1 MPDVERAPHWSRLRP
16 GAPVLVRD
24 AGVLQVGLDRP
35 ACALLADTPAV
46 RALLARLRTGCPPPP
61 LGPGSDPDQ
70 VTAWQR
76 LDQALLLVPGLVGG
90 TGADGTATFSA
101 TAAWAGPRAAER
113 LAARRGT
120 LVRVVGPA
128 SLVEPVTRLG
138 QLGGLRVD
146 PAGATAPGGEPGLV
160 VVLHEGEARRRQ
172 HDDLQAA
179 GLAHLPVWWR
189 GGLPHVGPLV
199 VPGTTACLRCLDAHE
214 SETDP
219 RRPLLVEQAG
229 REPAA
234 PHDPVLLALAVA
246 WTVREAQRWVEGA
259 TPSSWSATVR
269 LGPDGPPQVTPWAR
283 HPYCGCAWDDV
294 LTA

>member
-1 MPDVERAPHWSRLRP
+1 MPDAARTPPWSRLRP

-24 AGVLQVGLDRP
+24 AGVLQVGLDQP
-35 ACALLADTPAV
+35 ARALLADTPAV
-46 RALLARLRTGCPPPP
+46 RALLARLRTGGPPPP
-61 LGPGSDPDQ
+61 LGPGSDPDL
-70 VTAWQR
+70 VIAWQR
-76 LDQALLLVPGLVGG
+76 LDQALLLVPGPVGG
-90 TGADGTATFSA
+90 AGADGAGTLAA
-101 TAAWAGPRAAER
+101 TASWAGPRAAER
-113 LAARRGT
+113 LAARRGA
-120 LVRVVGPA
+120 LVRVLGPA
-128 SLVEPVTRLG
+128 SLVEPVARLG

-146 PAGATAPGGEPGLV
+146 PAGGTAQDDDPALV

-179 GLAHLPVWWR
+179 GLAQLPVWWR

-229 REPAA
+229 REPTP

-259 TPSSWSATVR
+259 TPTSWSATVR
-269 LGPDGPPQVTPWAR
+269 LGPDGPPLVTPWAR
-283 HPYCGCAWDDV
+283 HPYCGCAWD
-294 LTA
+294 APAA